1 MTGRSSTSL
10 PEAELDLEI
19 VGAGDWPHAVAARWA
34 GFLDAAP
41 GARMCL
47 PTGSTPR
54 PMYSSFAESGGDLS
68 RSTIFVLDEFGLPP
82 GTAARCDEMI
92 RRDLLERLAAP
103 PRIVHAIDVD
113 AADLEGECRRYEDLV
128 RDGGLTLAILG
139 LGGNGHLGLNE
150 PGSGR
155 ETITRVVQLTPDTGG
170 HATSYGS
177 DTPATWGVT
186 LGIDTLLAAEELW
199 LLVTGTHK
207 AEILARAMTDDIGP
221 ALPATFLRT
230 HQNVT
235 VFADEDAAS
244 LL

>member
-1 MTGRSSTSL
+1 
-10 PEAELDLEI
+10 
-19 VGAGDWPHAVAARWA
+19 
-34 GFLDAAP
+34 
-41 GARMCL
+41 
-47 PTGSTPR
+47 
-54 PMYSSFAESGGDLS
+54 
-68 RSTIFVLDEFGLPP
+68 
-82 GTAARCDEMI
+82 
-92 RRDLLERLAAP
+92 
-103 PRIVHAIDVD
+103 
-113 AADLEGECRRYEDLV
+113 V

-221 ALPATFLRT
+221 DLPATFLRT

-235 VFADEDAAS
+235 VLADEDAAA

>member
-1 MTGRSSTSL
+1 
-10 PEAELDLEI
+10 
-19 VGAGDWPHAVAARWA
+19 
-34 GFLDAAP
+34 
-41 GARMCL
+41 
-47 PTGSTPR
+47 
-54 PMYSSFAESGGDLS
+54 MYRSFAESRGDLS

-150 PGSGR
+150 PGSGH

-221 ALPATFLRT
+221 DLPATFLRT
-230 HQNVT
+230 RQNVT
-235 VFADEDAAS
+235 VFADEDAAA

>member
-19 VGAGDWPHAVAARWA
+19 FRVGDWPDAVATRWA

-54 PMYSSFAESGGDLS
+54 PMYGSFAESRGDLS
-68 RSTIFVLDEFGLPP
+68 RSTIFLLDEFGLPP
-82 GTAARCDEMI
+82 GSAARCDAMI
-92 RRDLLERLAAP
+92 HRDLIERLPAP
-103 PRIVHAIDVD
+103 PPTVHAIDVD

-128 RDGGLTLAILG
+128 RDGRLALGILG

-150 PGSGR
+150 PGSGP
-155 ETITRVVQLTPDTGG
+155 ETITRVVQLTPETGG
-170 HATSYGS
+170 HATSHGS

-186 LGIDTLLAAEELW
+186 LGIDTLLAVEELW

-207 AEILARAMTDDIGP
+207 AEILARAMTHDIGP
-221 ALPATFLRT
+221 DLPATFLRT
-230 HQNVT
+230 HQNMT
-235 VFADEDAAS
+235 VFADEDAAA